1 MFDGIMDI
9 SHNNSIDLSAAQKA
23 GIVAVIHKAT
33 EGATFQDPMY
43 ATRRA
48 EATQLG
54 LLWGAYH
61 FGTAA
66 DVGQQIQNFTQTAQL
81 VPGDVV
87 VLDYEEL
94 AGDQMTQQQAEQ
106 FVTLFQQQ
114 FGYLPLLYG
123 SDLLTPV
130 SATSPLASCG
140 LWIAEY
146 SNVTQ
151 PALPPAFHSY
161 VLWQFTDGTVPTPLQ
176 TAGCTVDRDRYN
188 GTQVELT
195 AAWPFH
201 SG

>member
-9 SHNNSIDLSAAQKA
+9 SHNNDIDLSAAQSA

-48 EATQLG
+48 EASQLG

-66 DVGQQIQNFTQTAQL
+66 DVSQQIQNFTQTAQL
-81 VPGDVV
+81 QPGDVV

-94 AGDQMTQQQAEQ
+94 SGDQMTQQQAEQ

-123 SDLLTPV
+123 SSLLT
-130 SATSPLASCG
+130 SISSTSPLASCG

-146 SNVTQ
+146 ANVSQ
-151 PALPPAFHSY
+151 PSLPAAFSAY
-161 VLWQFTDGTVPTPLQ
+161 DLWQFTDGTLPTPLQ
-176 TAGCTVDRDRYN
+176 TAGSTVDRDRYS
-188 GTQVELT
+188 GTQAELV

-201 SG
+201 S